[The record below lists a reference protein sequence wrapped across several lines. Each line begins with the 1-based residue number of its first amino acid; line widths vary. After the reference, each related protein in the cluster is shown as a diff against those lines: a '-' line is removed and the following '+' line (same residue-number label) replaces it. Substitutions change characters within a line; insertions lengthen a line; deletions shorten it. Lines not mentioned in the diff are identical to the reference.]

1 MKWKPGLHRGLKGM
15 ETIIIENQIDYKVG
29 IKMETVI
36 IENQTG
42 KTVDNEKEI
51 RTIWDL

>member
-1 MKWKPGLHRGLKGM
+1 M
-15 ETIIIENQIDYKVG
+15 ETIIVEDQIHYKVG

-42 KTVDNEKEI
+42 KKVDNEKEI
-51 RTIWDL
+51 RAIWDL